1 MSAQDL
7 RDAAQQMAQSQRKM
21 AALVEGQPLSLGNAN
36 MMAAQLKQQ
45 AEFLEKAVQQY
56 DDEKGLE

>member
-7 RDAAQQMAQSQRKM
+7 RDAARQIAQSQRKM
-21 AALVEGQPLSLGNAN
+21 AALVEGQPLSLDNAN
-36 MMAAQLKQQ
+36 LMAAQLKQQ
-45 AEFLEKAVQQY
+45 AEFLEKAVEDY